1 MIASDS
7 NPARPAAGSSEQPIV
22 AEVVTRPRP
31 MQFGLRTLLLLMAV
45 CSVQFAVMSY
55 AGVLPG
61 IALSLLLA
69 CAAFAGVFL
78 MGILPGVF
86 AVQQVRQLDR
96 LIVWLMVA
104 ILTLFF
110 GTVLAGGGLAAW
122 TTAVRIN
129 NEAWLERSI
138 GAGLSRQIRASKTDL
153 HQVLVIT
160 SIRAGSPADQAG
172 VKSGEVLVMD
182 STVEQFYQFLQ
193 SNRGSDVELTVA
205 VCGPNQQL
213 DSAPQRTVTLSV
225 PK

>member
-1 MIASDS
+1 M
-7 NPARPAAGSSEQPIV
+7 AAPQSTAGNDAIV
-22 AEVVTRPRP
+22 AEIVDRPRP
-31 MQFGLRTLLLLMAV
+31 VQFGLRTLLLLMAV

-61 IALSLLLA
+61 IALGLLLA
-69 CAAFAGVFL
+69 CAGFAGVFL
-78 MGILPGVF
+78 VGILPGLF

-110 GTVLAGGGLAAW
+110 GTMLAGGGLAAW
-122 TTAVRIN
+122 TTAVQIN

-138 GAGLSRQIRASKTDL
+138 GAGLAREVRVDNNDIR
-153 HQVLVIT
+153 QVLVIT

-172 VKSGEVLVMD
+172 LKTGEVLVMD
-182 STVEQFYQFLQ
+182 TTIEQFYRFLQ
-193 SNRGSDVELTVA
+193 GNRGSDVELTIA
-205 VCGPNQQL
+205 VCGPGQQL
-213 DSAPQRTVTLSV
+213 DAAPQRTVTLSV